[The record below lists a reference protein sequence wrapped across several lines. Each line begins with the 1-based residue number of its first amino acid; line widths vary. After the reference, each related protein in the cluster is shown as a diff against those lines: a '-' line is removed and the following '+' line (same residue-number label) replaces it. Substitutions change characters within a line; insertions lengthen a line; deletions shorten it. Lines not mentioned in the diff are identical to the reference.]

1 MTPAVSPGIAQ
12 AMILFNDPAVREQVL
27 AWHKEGVS
35 LLDMSDRLKI
45 VFEPD
50 LRATI
55 GNLKADE
62 VATIR
67 TAMVAAIEGA
77 GTETQATMPVDCA
90 LNVLPPAISVEPET
104 VDGQPWAKVVAAK

>member
-12 AMILFNDPAVREQVL
+12 AAILFNDPAVREQVL

-50 LRATI
+50 LRKAI
-55 GNLKADE
+55 GDLRADE

-67 TAMVAAIEGA
+67 AAMIATIEGA
-77 GTETQATMPVDCA
+77 GTETQATMPVDCTLDA
-90 LNVLPPAISVEPET
+90 LPPAILVQPET
-104 VDGQPWAKVVAAK
+104 IDGKPWAKVVAAK